1 VALLRSQDSL
11 QSVFLRSALLLG
23 AFACLAWAVLVFVTG
38 GVDWSTPSF
47 RLSSRDAFR
56 PIVAAVAFLIGYWSL
71 RRDEVPALENRLE
84 LVARR
89 HGRAMSAALALG
101 TFIVGWTWGTDAAAG
116 SDSYG
121 YLSQADL
128 WRTGHLQIDQSGFQ
142 PWPFDEWT
150 LAPLGYRPGSDR
162 NTIVP
167 TYPPGLPLLIAASD
181 AAIGSRGRSA
191 LVPFFGALT
200 VWLTF
205 LLGSFLVDEV
215 VGVLASL
222 LMAVSPVFLYQIM
235 WPMSD
240 VPATAA
246 WALAMAFALHRRPW
260 LSGTMVGA
268 ALAIRPNLA
277 LLSIGVGLVA
287 MSRSSITPGEERAW
301 VVRRRTLG
309 FFVLGILPAVV
320 GVALFNTRLYG
331 APWNFGYPGGLFSSR
346 NLWPNAIQY
355 SRWLVQT
362 QTPFVLLAIPP
373 LLSRRFA
380 PANTWIQ
387 DPAVRTG
394 LLSFVAAITVSYLP
408 YARFGVDEWT
418 YVRFMLPGIPLLLI
432 AALGCLRSA
441 KERFGPPY
449 SVVLL
454 TLVVPLVLAWELT
467 AAKSLGAFTIGSD
480 LEHGVVVARDVSK
493 LTPEGSV
500 LFSMFHSGTARY
512 YGNRMTVRYDWLP
525 EDALDAAV
533 DILSTRGLRSYFLL
547 ESWEIELARQR
558 FGDRSATGPLDRP
571 PVKQWNFSN
580 GMVALY
586 EADR

>member
-1 VALLRSQDSL
+1 V
-11 QSVFLRSALLLG
+11 
-23 AFACLAWAVLVFVTG
+23 CLAWAVLVFVTG

-47 RLSSRDAFR
+47 RLSSRDPFR
-56 PIVAAVAFLIGYWSL
+56 PVVAAVVFLIAYWFFA
-71 RRDEVPALENRLE
+71 RDVLGALATRLE
-84 LVARR
+84 LGARR
-89 HGRAMSAALALG
+89 HARFISLALALG
-101 TFIVGWTWGTDAAAG
+101 TFIVGCRWGTDVAAG

-128 WRTGHLQIDQSGFQ
+128 WRAGHLKIDQSAFQ
-142 PWPFDEWT
+142 PWPYDEWT
-150 LAPLGYRPGSDR
+150 LTPLGYRPGSDR

-167 TYPPGLPLLIAASD
+167 TYPPGLPLLVAASE
-181 AAIGSRGRSA
+181 AVIGPRGRSV

-205 LLGSFLVDEV
+205 FLGTLLVDEI
-215 VGVLASL
+215 VGLLACL
-222 LMAVSPVFLYQIM
+222 LMAVSPAFLYHIM

-246 WALAMAFALHRRPW
+246 WALALAFALLRRPW
-260 LSGTMVGA
+260 LSGTLVGA
-268 ALAIRPNLA
+268 ALAIRPNL
-277 LLSIGVGLVA
+277 LLLTVGVGLIA
-287 MSRSSITPGEERAW
+287 MSRFSTTSREERAL
-301 VVRRRTLG
+301 VFERKSLG
-309 FFVLGILPAVV
+309 LFVLGIVPAAV

-331 APWNFGYPGGLFSSR
+331 APWNFGYPEGLFSSR
-346 NLWPNAIQY
+346 NVWPNAIQY

-362 QTPFVLLAIPP
+362 QTPFLLLAIPP

-380 PANTWIQ
+380 LANTWIQ
-387 DPAVRTG
+387 GPAVRTG
-394 LLSFVAAITVSYLP
+394 LWSFLAAIAVSYLP
-408 YARFGVDEWT
+408 YSRFGFDEWP

-441 KERFGPPY
+441 KEHFAPPY

-454 TLVVPLVLAWELT
+454 TFVVPLVFAWELT

-480 LEHGVVVARDVSK
+480 LEHGVVVARDVSE

-500 LFSMFHSGTARY
+500 LFSMFHSGSARY

-525 EDALDAAV
+525 EDALDSAV

-558 FGDRSATGPLDRP
+558 FGAHSAAGRFDQP
-571 PVKQWNFSN
+571 PVKQWSFSN
-580 GMVALY
+580 GMAALY
-586 EADR
+586 EARR